1 MNVMTFVAI
10 VAVLLHLLVCL
21 ILWLL
26 IRFDVLEVKG
36 TFLPFMLLV
45 PVWGPL
51 CTVLLHTRNTVLGKR
66 LATPTLERM
75 RVEDQERR
83 SVLVEDRGTIADT
96 VPLEEALIVD
106 TPQQKRS
113 LMLSILNENPSRYI
127 SLLQQARLNEDAE
140 VVHYAAT
147 AMAQISTK
155 EDMRLRQLERAYEA
169 NPASDTALDE
179 YCDCVGEYLASGL
192 VQGHARQMQRQKYA
206 ELLALRLQRHF
217 DSDVARTLARV
228 RIDLGDDDG
237 AQSVIDMLLARDPES
252 GDAWLLRLSLEASRQ
267 DGAAVAAVVDE
278 IRRRH
283 VYLGA
288 EGRQT
293 LRFWTDDGAGEAA

>member
-1 MNVMTFVAI
+1 MNVMTIVAI

-26 IRFDVLEVKG
+26 IRFDVLEVRG

-127 SLLQQARLNEDAE
+127 GLLQQARLNEDAE

-155 EDMRLRQLERAYEA
+155 EDMRLRQLERAYAA
-169 NPASDTALDE
+169 NPVSDTALDE

-217 DSDVARTLARV
+217 DSDAARTLARV

-237 AQSVIDMLLARDPES
+237 AQSVIDTLLARDPES
-252 GDAWLLRLSLEASRQ
+252 GDDWLLRLSLEASRQ
-267 DGAAVAAVVDE
+267 DGAAVAAVVGE

-288 EGRQT
+288 EGRQI
-293 LRFWTDDGAGEAA
+293 LRFWTEDGDGETA

>member
-1 MNVMTFVAI
+1 MTIMTIVAI
-10 VAVLLHLLVCL
+10 IAVLLHLLVCL

-45 PVWGPL
+45 PLWGPL
-51 CTVLLHTRNTVLGKR
+51 CTVLLHTRNTVFGKR
-66 LATPTLERM
+66 LAAPTLERM

-83 SVLVEDRGTIADT
+83 SVLVEDRSTIADT

-106 TPQQKRS
+106 TPKQKRS

-127 SLLQQARLNEDAE
+127 GLLQQARLNEDAE

-147 AMAQISTK
+147 AMAQISKK

-169 NPASDTALDE
+169 DPTSDTALAE
-179 YCDCVGEYLASGL
+179 YCDYVGEYLASGL
-192 VQGHARQMQRQKYA
+192 VQGHARQIQRQKYA
-206 ELLALRLQRHF
+206 ELLDLRLNRRF
-217 DSDVARTLARV
+217 DDGVARALAQV
-228 RIDLGDDDG
+228 RIDLGDEAG
-237 AQSVIDMLLARDPES
+237 ARSVIDELLSRDPES
-252 GDAWLLRLSLEASRQ
+252 GDAWLLRLSLEAARQ
-267 DGAAVAAVVDE
+267 DGKAVAAVVDE
-278 IRRRH
+278 IRHRH

-288 EGRQT
+288 EGRQA
-293 LRFWTDDGAGEAA
+293 LRFWTDAGAGEAA

>member
-1 MNVMTFVAI
+1 MTI
-10 VAVLLHLLVCL
+10 VGIVVVLLHLLVCL
-21 ILWLL
+21 VLWLL
-26 IRFDVLEVKG
+26 IRLDVLEVRG
-36 TFLPFMLLV
+36 TFLPFMVLV

-51 CTVLLHTRNTVLGKR
+51 CTVLLHTRNTMLGKR

-83 SVLVEDRGTIADT
+83 SVLVEDRSAIADT

-127 SLLQQARLNEDAE
+127 GLLQQARLNEDAE

-155 EDMRLRQLERAYEA
+155 EDMRLRRLERAYAA

-192 VQGHARQMQRQKYA
+192 IQGHARQMQRQRYA
-206 ELLALRLQRHF
+206 ELLALRLERHF
-217 DSDVARTLARV
+217 DSNVARSLARV
-228 RIDLGDDDG
+228 RIDLGDDGG
-237 AQSVIDMLLARDPES
+237 ARSVIDELLARDPES

-288 EGRQT
+288 DGRQT
-293 LRFWTDDGAGEAA
+293 LRFWTEDEDSEAAWG